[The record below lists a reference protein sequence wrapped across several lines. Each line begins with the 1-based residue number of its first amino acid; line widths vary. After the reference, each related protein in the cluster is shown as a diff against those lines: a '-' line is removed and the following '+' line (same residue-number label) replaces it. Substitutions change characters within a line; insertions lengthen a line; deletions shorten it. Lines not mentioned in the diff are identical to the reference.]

1 MVPMFDSLWAH
12 AENWEILMQNTLFAL
27 LLLASAGVRADCPSE
42 LLPREAL
49 LQLKSQAFMLSD
61 EERRFETAEALV
73 ACLASPD
80 PQLRDG
86 VAYSGLST
94 WFREK
99 KFTELQLRALQVSLN
114 AMLQAEDTEGFAR
127 PFAALMLSELARTD
141 RVSPWMTSEERLS
154 MVNQAIAYMKS
165 ISDYR
170 GFDSET
176 GWRHGV
182 AHASDW
188 ILQLTVNTLVDAPQ
202 VLALTDA
209 VALQVLADN
218 RHAYVFGESGR
229 LARPVLFAARRGVR
243 TEAEWQAWL
252 KPITEG
258 MADPTKAYQDAEWLV
273 KRHNLVAF
281 LQVLYLESDI
291 SEGDDLQALKAA
303 VLASLKN
310 VP

>member
-1 MVPMFDSLWAH
+1 MFDSLWTH
-12 AENWEILMQNTLFAL
+12 AEYWKILMQNTLFAL
-27 LLLASAGVRADCPSE
+27 LLLASSGVQADCPSE
-42 LLPREAL
+42 LWTRDSL
-49 LQLKSQAFMLSD
+49 LQLKAQAFVLTD
-61 EERRFETAEALV
+61 EEPRFETAEALV

-80 PQLRDG
+80 PVLRDG
-86 VAYSGLST
+86 VAYAGLST

-99 KFTELQLRALQVSLN
+99 KFTEEQLRALQAQLN
-114 AMLQAEDTEGFAR
+114 ALLAAEDPEGFTR

-141 RVSPWMTSEERLS
+141 RVSPWMTTEERLT
-154 MVNQAIAYMKS
+154 MVNQAIAYMRS
-165 ISDYR
+165 VSDYR

-209 VALQVLADN
+209 VAAQVLADK
-218 RHAYVFGESGR
+218 RHAYVFGEPGR
-229 LARPVLFAARRGVR
+229 LARPILFAARRGVR

-252 KPITEG
+252 KPMSDG
-258 MADPTKAYQDAEWLV
+258 MADPAKAYQDAEWLV

-291 SEGDDLQALKAA
+291 SEGDDLMALKAA
-303 VLASLKN
+303 VLATLKS